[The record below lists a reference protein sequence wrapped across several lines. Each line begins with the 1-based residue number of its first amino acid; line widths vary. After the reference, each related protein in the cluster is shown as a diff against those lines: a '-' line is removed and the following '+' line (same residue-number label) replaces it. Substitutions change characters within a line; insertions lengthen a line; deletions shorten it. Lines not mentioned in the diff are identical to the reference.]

1 MLRGLVIVIMA
12 LDHVRDYFHDSGYA
26 YDPLDPSMT
35 TAVLYATRWVT
46 HFCAPTFVFLA
57 GVSAWLQG
65 AKGKDPARLARFLLT
80 RGLWLVV
87 LEVTV
92 VAFGWSFSI
101 PLSAAPPGD
110 LGDRLVDGGAGGA
123 GAAAGAGRARDR
135 HRDRR
140 RTQPARPGEGQLVRR
155 LGSRVAAAARAGP
168 DHPGR
173 SDRRGRLLPV
183 AGLDWRPRARLRAR
197 AGVPVAAARP
207 HPGAAGPGDAR
218 AIRGAAW
225 VQPVW

>member
-1 MLRGLVIVIMA
+1 MTVAPAPVSPAPVATTTSALQPGTRVQALDVLRGLVIVIMA

-35 TAVLYATRWVT
+35 TAVVYATRWVT

-92 VAFGWSFSI
+92 VAFGWSFWI
-101 PLSAAPPGD
+101 
-110 LGDRLVDGGAGGA
+110 RIC
-123 GAAAGAGRARDR
+123 
-135 HRDRR
+135 
-140 RTQPARPGEGQLVRR
+140 RT
-155 LGSRVAAAARAGP
+155 SR
-168 DHPGR
+168 
-173 SDRRGRLLPV
+173 
-183 AGLDWRPRARLRAR
+183 
-197 AGVPVAAARP
+197 
-207 HPGAAGPGDAR
+207 
-218 AIRGAAW
+218 
-225 VQPVW
+225 